1 METLCRLSYWGVK
14 PVKRTGGHAM
24 PRLQPRPAGSTILD
38 FTGAMEE
45 AKTSSTSTA
54 QMRWSVADMPDLTGR
69 TAIVTGAN
77 SGLGFYTAQALAR
90 NGALVTMAVRD
101 VAKGNAAREVM
112 GPVRGNV
119 DVWRLDLSD
128 LGSVRTFAEQWSQ
141 NHETGLDLLINNA
154 GIMAIPR
161 RESTDG
167 HEMQFATNHL
177 GHFALTGLLLPA
189 LVAIPH
195 SRVVNVSS
203 GAHRMARRINFDDL
217 MGVRKYSKWGAY
229 GQSKLANL
237 LFTSELQRRLAANDL
252 TVTCSAAHPGY
263 AATNLQGVGPA
274 MSSAPGASLEGKVT
288 ALANKLIAQSPQMGA
303 LPSLF
308 AATMPGLPGN
318 SYVGPGGFGE
328 MRGHPKLV
336 DRSEAAKD
344 PAQAARLWE
353 VSEDLTGVRFP
364 LD

>member
-1 METLCRLSYWGVK
+1 
-14 PVKRTGGHAM
+14 
-24 PRLQPRPAGSTILD
+24 
-38 FTGAMEE
+38 
-45 AKTSSTSTA
+45 
-54 QMRWSVADMPDLTGR
+54 MPDLTGR

-90 NGALVTMAVRD
+90 NGADVTLAVRD
-101 VAKGNAAREVM
+101 VAKGNSAREAM
-112 GPVRGNV
+112 GPQPGPLE
-119 DVWRLDLSD
+119 VWRLDLAD
-128 LGSVRTFAEQWSQ
+128 LSSVRTFAESWSQ
-141 NHETGLDLLINNA
+141 VHEKGLDLLINNA
-154 GIMAIPR
+154 GVMALPR
-161 RESTDG
+161 RESADG

-189 LVAIPH
+189 LIAVPH

-217 MGVRKYSKWGAY
+217 MGEKKYSKWSAY

-237 LFTSELQRRLAANDL
+237 LFTSELQRRLAAGDL
-252 TVTCSAAHPGY
+252 TVTSSAAHPGY
-263 AATNLQGVGPA
+263 SATNLQGVGPA
-274 MSSAPGASLEGKVT
+274 MAGASLEGKFT
-288 ALANKLIAQSPQMGA
+288 AIANKVLAQSPQMGA
-303 LPSLF
+303 LPTLF

-328 MRGHPKLV
+328 MRGYPKLV

-344 PAQAARLWE
+344 PAQARLLWDA
-353 VSEDLTGVRFP
+353 SEDLTEVRYP

>member
-14 PVKRTGGHAM
+14 PVKRTGVDRT
-24 PRLQPRPAGSTILD
+24 PPPQPRAADRPRVGLTTYMTSKASTAGSS
-38 FTGAMEE
+38 A
-45 AKTSSTSTA
+45 
-54 QMRWSVADMPDLTGR
+54 RWSVADMPDLTGR

-90 NGALVTMAVRD
+90 NGADVTLAVRD
-101 VAKGNAAREVM
+101 VAKGNSAREAM
-112 GPVRGNV
+112 GPQPGPLE
-119 DVWRLDLSD
+119 VWRLDLAD
-128 LGSVRTFAEQWSQ
+128 LSSVRTFAESWSQ
-141 NHETGLDLLINNA
+141 VHEKGLDLLINNA
-154 GIMAIPR
+154 GVMALPR
-161 RESTDG
+161 RESADG

-189 LVAIPH
+189 LIAVPH

-217 MGVRKYSKWGAY
+217 MGEKKYSKWSAY

-237 LFTSELQRRLAANDL
+237 LFTSELQRRLAAGDL
-252 TVTCSAAHPGY
+252 TVTSSAAHPGY
-263 AATNLQGVGPA
+263 SATNLQGVGPA
-274 MSSAPGASLEGKVT
+274 MAGASLEGKFT
-288 ALANKLIAQSPQMGA
+288 AIANKVLAQSPQMGA
-303 LPSLF
+303 LPTLF

-328 MRGHPKLV
+328 MRGYPKLV

-344 PAQAARLWE
+344 PAQARLLWDA
-353 VSEDLTGVRFP
+353 SEDLTEVRYP